1 MFHLIIDII
10 IDVCIETISDTN
22 DQNTNGH
29 RSKSLNDQ
37 DKHEDAE
44 PLLVEQTEQT
54 VDKLQSLPTLPQR
67 KEFLLPVL
75 ALPPKHNLLSPSS
88 EYSIPVTPFN
98 CDRDLFLSLS
108 PVSSFP
114 FRRNELASPD
124 SPSSA
129 SSGSIVSPR
138 TASVPVPR
146 LLPTSI
152 ISHQTS
158 PSKESGNFESET
170 YRSIEP
176 LDLQAKSV
184 MRPPK
189 DENTYVST
197 IRHDVPTTIPFMEQT
212 FTISSASSSSASS
225 ATLSS
230 SSVSSSSFKPVLPV
244 QPKIASPY
252 IETSHPWTHISRN
265 VQIHRPVP
273 FLPAINRHP
282 RDLEAVPIG
291 KQDTKVRQLQPE
303 SSDCMDLSEIRNQIT
318 ESETKRTILPALASP
333 PAQHQVITIQILIT
347 VDSHYLDLG
356 YLE

>member
-1 MFHLIIDII
+1 MIDTII
-10 IDVCIETISDTN
+10 IDVCNETISDTN
-22 DQNTNGH
+22 DQNTHGH
-29 RSKSLNDQ
+29 RSKSPNGQ

-44 PLLVEQTEQT
+44 TLPVEQLQQT
-54 VDKLQSLPTLPQR
+54 ADKLQNLPTLPQR

-152 ISHQTS
+152 ISHQIL

-189 DENTYVST
+189 HENTHVPT
-197 IRHDVPTTIPFMEQT
+197 IRHDVPRTSPFMEQT
-212 FTISSASSSSASS
+212 FTISSTSSLSASS
-225 ATLSS
+225 TTLSS
-230 SSVSSSSFKPVLPV
+230 LSISSSSSFKPVLPV

-273 FLPAINRHP
+273 FLPTINRHP
-282 RDLEAVPIG
+282 RDLEAMPIG

-333 PAQHQVITIQILIT
+333 PAQHQVITIQLLIIT
-347 VDSHYLDLG
+347 VIIMLKSSMQKA
-356 YLE
+356 